1 MRQLHISTA
10 TTQFQFLKTRRKGL
24 KMSAKNPSS
33 SQISEFESDYL
44 NYLNSNEQLDKML
57 VVETISQ
64 RNQRMAKP
72 SGPCGCDNCQFQ
84 PPTPDFQ
91 F

>member
-1 MRQLHISTA
+1 MSSKIQSTSQ
-10 TTQFQFLKTRRKGL
+10 TT
-24 KMSAKNPSS
+24 
-33 SQISEFESDYL
+33 EFESDYL
-44 NYLNSNEQLDKML
+44 NYLNANEQLDKML
-57 VVETISQ
+57 VVETLSQ

-72 SGPCGCDNCQFQ
+72 SGPCACDNCQFQ

>member
-1 MRQLHISTA
+1 MSSKIQSTSQ
-10 TTQFQFLKTRRKGL
+10 TT
-24 KMSAKNPSS
+24 
-33 SQISEFESDYL
+33 EFESDYL
-44 NYLNSNEQLDKML
+44 NYLNANEQLDKML
-57 VVETISQ
+57 VVETLSQ

-72 SGPCGCDNCQFQ
+72 SGPCACDGCQFQ